1 MGGMVE
7 GIRLSKE
14 ELKGRYGLSERMAV
28 RIGALLSKGLEVS
41 GAVLEESAR
50 TKEVETLLL
59 APELLAKAAD
69 LDARG
74 VQQLTKQPLTVMA
87 KDGRRVLA
95 LDEEA
100 LAEKTWLPAQTAPS
114 TPGSVRLDG
123 QESRQLFSPDE
134 VGRIK
139 LTVLTGV
146 DPKMKVEALRKLAFA
161 PMTPEEKGILSLR
174 ALGDPD
180 SEVRREAAAS
190 LEQLGLNRDL
200 SDALKDAAGG
210 TPKQRQLAMRKIA
223 AMTTLGAVERSVTL
237 AALTSAMAFERDSGA
252 QRELLGAL
260 ESYAVPLV
268 GHGEAL
274 ARFAGNLVK
283 LLAEDLAGMSAPA
296 RAILERLGATKS
308 TGVAAALWRE
318 VESVNDRKLKIFS
331 FEALARLPMEPSLEA
346 ALCTRAAQE
355 LAGGISDD
363 FDARRLADALFE
375 RGDAALDALLS
386 VLPGA
391 KEGSVA
397 FLVTVVDA
405 IASSPK
411 AGDPARAKAGDA
423 LFDLL
428 KTGSRVVRTS
438 IMEAKLPWHPSL
450 PAALKGRFAADFI
463 SNLHAYRAER
473 ILDLTSAAIRK
484 MGFDAADALKECIRK
499 SPYPAEREASIR
511 LLAEIA
517 YDSRDAAA
525 VADAISFMR
534 KQEDSSRVA
543 AGVVARA
550 VGRASAGFAA
560 PSDRVNATCRDYLA
574 RIGKVAHSFDLL
586 ESLGWIAS
594 SPACDSMLSVDV
606 ALQLIGL
613 LESPMPDLEVTE
625 SKTDE
630 GTHLQL
636 GGSTRVYTDLV
647 PDLIEGVKRIVLS
660 GRVGPKVE
668 DDLVGRLTAK
678 YADLVAYK
686 DIWAPGNL
694 LALASA
700 MADIAIAESAPSA
713 RRGRVIEA
721 LLANVRNITMVR
733 VLGRVLATAGESA
746 DQSARFVGA
755 CLEML
760 DRPEYSELEDQWTLI
775 EALGRACRAK
785 QIGRTKA
792 ESDERKRRI
801 TDLLLERQGK
811 FTGIRELLRA
821 LGESEHLPKAL
832 KKQIDSTRG
841 RK

>member
-1 MGGMVE
+1 MGGMVD
-7 GIRLSKE
+7 GVRLSKE
-14 ELKGRYGLSERMAV
+14 ELKGRYGLTERMAV
-28 RIGALLSKGLEVS
+28 RIGALTSKGLEVS

-50 TKEVETLLL
+50 TKDVEALLL
-59 APELLAKAAD
+59 SPELLAGAAG
-69 LDARG
+69 LDAKG
-74 VQQLTKQPLTVMA
+74 VKELTKQPLTVMVQ
-87 KDGRRVLA
+87 DGRRILA
-95 LDEEA
+95 LEEEA
-100 LAEKTWLPAQTAPS
+100 LAEKAWLPAPTAR
-114 TPGSVRLDG
+114 PGVVGLDG
-123 QESRQLFSPDE
+123 PEARQIFSTEE

-139 LTVLTGV
+139 MTVLTGV
-146 DPKMKVEALRKLAFA
+146 DPRLKVEALRKLAFA
-161 PMTPEEKGILSLR
+161 PLSPEEKGVLALR

-180 SEVRREAAAS
+180 GEVRREAAAS
-190 LEQLGLNRDL
+190 LEHLGLNRDL

-210 TPKQRQLAMRKIA
+210 TPKQRQLALRKIG
-223 AMTTLGAVERSVTL
+223 AMTSLGPVERSVTL
-237 AALTSAMAFERDSGA
+237 AALTSAMAFERDGGA

-260 ESYAVPLV
+260 EAYAAALAAN
-268 GHGEAL
+268 GEAL

-283 LLAEDLAGMSAPA
+283 MLAEDLAGLAAPA
-296 RAILERLGATKS
+296 RALLERLGETKS
-308 TGVAAALWRE
+308 TGVAAAMWRD
-318 VESVNDRKLKIFS
+318 VEAVNDRKLKIFG
-331 FEALARLPMEPSLEA
+331 FEALARLPMEPGLEA
-346 ALCTRAAQE
+346 TLCAKAAQE

-405 IASSPK
+405 IATGPK
-411 AGDPARAKAGDA
+411 SGDPARAKAGEA
-423 LFDLL
+423 FVNLL
-428 KTGSRVVRTS
+428 TTGSRVVRTS
-438 IMEAKLPWHPSL
+438 IMEARLPWHASL

-463 SNLHAYRAER
+463 TNLHAYRTER
-473 ILDLTSAAIRK
+473 MLDLTSAAIRR
-484 MGFDAADALKECIRK
+484 MGFAASDALRECIRK

-517 YDSRDAAA
+517 AGSADVAA
-525 VADAISFMR
+525 VAEAITFLR
-534 KQEDSSRVA
+534 KQEEAGRVA
-543 AGVVARA
+543 AGIVARA
-550 VGRASAGFAA
+550 VGRAAVSPGAA
-560 PSDRVNATCRDYLA
+560 AEVVNGTCREYLA

-586 ESLGWIAS
+586 EALGWIAS
-594 SPACDSMLSVDV
+594 SPSCDSMLAVDV
-606 ALQLIGL
+606 VLRLMGL

-647 PDLIEGVKRIVLS
+647 PDLIEGVKRVLLS
-660 GRVGPKVE
+660 GRVGPKME
-668 DDLVGRLTAK
+668 DDLVARLAAK

-694 LALASA
+694 LALAGA
-700 MADIAIAESAPSA
+700 MGEIAIAPGAPAA
-713 RRGRVIEA
+713 RRARIVEA

-733 VLGRVLATAGESA
+733 VLGRVFGASGEPA
-746 DQSARFVGA
+746 DAAARFVGR

-760 DRPEYSELEDQWTLI
+760 DRPEYGELEDQWVLM

-801 TDLLLERQGK
+801 VDLLLERQDK
-811 FTGIRELLRA
+811 FTGIRELLRELA
-821 LGESEHLPKAL
+821 ASDHLPKPL
-832 KKQIDSTRG
+832 KKQIESTRG
-841 RK
+841 RR